1 MLDAAEELF
10 REGGSDAL
18 TVEAVIERA
27 GTSTGSFYARF
38 GNRRGLFV
46 AMHERFLDIFGT
58 AVADAAVHALTKPTR
73 RESLHHFFAAVFTTV
88 RDHRNTLYFHM
99 IQNAHVADMRAQ
111 GNELTKAVFAQMT
124 EIAKVHASK
133 HEGIDLT
140 RIDMVGRILQ
150 GLAIEMMLFEPDEVT
165 GHFIS
170 DEERALRLAD
180 VVDAYL

>member
-1 MLDAAEELF
+1 MLEAAEELF

-27 GTSTGSFYARF
+27 GTSTGAFYARF

-58 AVADAAVHALTKPTR
+58 AVADAAVNALTKPTR
-73 RESLHHFFAAVFTTV
+73 HESLHHFFTSVFATV

-99 IQNAHVADMRAQ
+99 IQNAHVADMRTQ
-111 GNELTKAVFAQMT
+111 GNQVTKAVFAQIV
-124 EIAKVHASK
+124 EIAKLHAPR
-133 HEGIDLT
+133 HEDIDLA
-140 RIDMVGRILQ
+140 RMDMVGRILQ

-165 GHFIS
+165 GRFIS